1 MLHNANGVRKGLQVQ
16 HEVVPLCT
24 TVEPRCEIRGVMG
37 WQSLVAKL
45 FSEFDDRFGAE
56 PTVEVVME
64 QHLRCA
70 NRNLR

>member
-1 MLHNANGVRKGLQVQ
+1 
-16 HEVVPLCT
+16 
-24 TVEPRCEIRGVMG
+24 MG

-64 QHLRCA
+64 
-70 NRNLR
+70 